1 MWINFN
7 ATLNMN
13 DTCVYERRVEMWVS
27 KKQLSVIYW
36 MLRAH
41 IHIHMYLCLY
51 IQRRTMCLTLFLSFY
66 LFYDWLTSFVAPKW
80 WHTVSVSIVC
90 VSALFLELIKCCE
103 FCEESIMSWNCAIEH
118 GGGAGVAIMIVNFSL
133 FHVSFPPIQW
143 TNVTE

>member
-1 MWINFN
+1 MPLSIWMIHVC
-7 ATLNMN
+7 MS
-13 DTCVYERRVEMWVS
+13 VES
-27 KKQLSVIYW
+27 KCECQKNNYRSFIGCY
-36 MLRAH
+36 
-41 IHIHMYLCLY
+41 IHMYLCLY

-66 LFYDWLTSFVAPKW
+66 LFYDWLSSFVAPKW
-80 WHTVSVSIVC
+80 WHTVSMSIVC